1 MTSLKVGYLLPTHD
15 QAVRGD
21 HDLEQLVKQAR
32 RAETPG
38 FDSVRNNMT
47 TFVLV
52 HGAWHGPWA
61 WERLTP
67 LLHQA
72 GARTLTPT
80 LTLEGDTGLDVHVD
94 EVLTC
99 LNVAAT
105 TGDDVALVGHS
116 YAGLIVRQA
125 ADLQPDLVNH
135 VILVDGW
142 AGGDGAS
149 MFSLAPDAF
158 VNAILAAARPTAGG
172 RHIPAP
178 PPASFG
184 ITTPGDTRWL
194 APRLRP
200 QPLRTFTEAT
210 RLSGAVDQI
219 PGTAVYCRPQTYPFD
234 RFATAIGYRTIAVD
248 GPHDVMLT
256 HPQALA
262 RLLLGAHTYQF
273 NNEKL

>member
-1 MTSLKVGYLLPTHD
+1 
-15 QAVRGD
+15 
-21 HDLEQLVKQAR
+21 
-32 RAETPG
+32 
-38 FDSVRNNMT
+38 MT

-67 LLHQA
+67 LLHRA
-72 GARTLTPT
+72 GVRTLTPA
-80 LTLEGDTGLDVHVD
+80 LTLEGNVGLDVHVD

-99 LNVAAT
+99 LDVAT
-105 TGDDVALVGHS
+105 TADDVVLVGHS

-125 ADLQPDLVNH
+125 ADRRPDLVKH

-149 MFSLAPDAF
+149 MFGLAPDAF
-158 VNAILAAARPTAGG
+158 VNAIRAAAADG
-172 RHIPAP
+172 RHVPAP

-184 ITTPGDTRWL
+184 ITDPGDTHWL

-200 QPLRTFTEAT
+200 HPLRTFTEAT

-219 PGTAVYCRPQTYPFD
+219 PGTAIYCRPQTYPFD
-234 RFATAIGYRTIAVD
+234 RFAAAIGYRTVAVD
-248 GPHDVMLT
+248 GPHNVMLT
-256 HPQALA
+256 HPQVLA
-262 RLLLGAHTYQF
+262 RLLLDAHTYQF

>member
-1 MTSLKVGYLLPTHD
+1 
-15 QAVRGD
+15 
-21 HDLEQLVKQAR
+21 
-32 RAETPG
+32 
-38 FDSVRNNMT
+38 MT

-67 LLHQA
+67 FLHQA
-72 GARTLTPT
+72 GMRTLTPA
-80 LTLEGDTGLDVHVD
+80 LTLEDDAGLDVHVD

-99 LNVAAT
+99 LDVAAT
-105 TGDDVALVGHS
+105 AGDDVVLIGHS

-125 ADLQPDLVNH
+125 ADLQPDLVNQ
-135 VILVDGW
+135 VILIDGW

-149 MFSLAPDAF
+149 MFSLASDAF
-158 VNAILAAARPTAGG
+158 VNAIRAAAHASADGALV
-172 RHIPAP
+172 PAP
-178 PPASFG
+178 PPASYG
-184 ITTPGDTRWL
+184 ITDPGDTRWL

-219 PGTAVYCRPQTYPFD
+219 PGTAIYCRPQTFPFD
-234 RFATAIGYRTIAVD
+234 RFATAIGYRTVPVD
-248 GPHDVMLT
+248 GPHNVMLT

-262 RLLLGAHTYQF
+262 RLLLDAHTCQF
-273 NNEKL
+273 NNKKL